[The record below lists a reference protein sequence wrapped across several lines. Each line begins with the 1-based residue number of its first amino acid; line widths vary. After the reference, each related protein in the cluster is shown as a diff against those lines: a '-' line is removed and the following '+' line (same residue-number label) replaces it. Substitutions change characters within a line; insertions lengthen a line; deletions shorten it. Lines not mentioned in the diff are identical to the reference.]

1 MVRVAEWAANASLL
15 LPRRRHCSPPEPP
28 NACELPA
35 PLRLPPD
42 PPKVN
47 FTKNIHYSTFFYGLE
62 KTTIK
67 AIIPDGT
74 LPPEGDTQT

>member
-15 LPRRRHCSPPEPP
+15 PPRRRHCSHPGPP
-28 NACELPA
+28 NAWELPA
-35 PLRLPPD
+35 PLHLPPD

-47 FTKNIHYSTFFYGLE
+47 YTKNIHHSTFLYGLE

-67 AIIPDGT
+67 AIIPDGA